1 MNTILPKESPRPATN
16 TRRKSVA
23 TSAVN
28 AASEQTARRERLG
41 QASKTGHAS
50 AGSPWPLG
58 VQWIEAE
65 QAFNFAFFS
74 RHAIGVTLLCYEEKN
89 PAKSVFDFRFKH
101 PEHKTGSIWHCRVP
115 AELLQGA
122 TVYGYRVEGPNEPDG
137 GHRFDPQ
144 KILLDPYA
152 PSVFFPADF
161 SRKECA
167 QPGPTKGRGPLGRLL
182 KRPRLTSEIE
192 AGPRH
197 TCRDAIIYELHVK
210 GFTARANSG
219 VTTATRGTF
228 AGLTEKIPYLKDLG
242 ITIVELL
249 PIHQFDPQEGNYWG
263 YMTLHFF
270 SPHQQYAHGE
280 IFEEFRAMIKAFH
293 GGGIEVWLDVV
304 YNHTAEG
311 DQNGPT
317 YSFRGIDNA
326 SYYLLTPDGRHY
338 INDTGCGNTVRTGHP
353 AGRVLVLESLRF
365 WAREMGVDGFRFD
378 LASIFSRAADG
389 TIGLHEASLVPEIGL
404 LARLFNVRLI
414 AEAWDIS
421 SYQLGR
427 GFPGMAWLQWNG
439 QFRDDVRSFVKGDPA
454 KIGALIQRLYGSDDL
469 FPDGLQDTRRPHQS
483 INFLTAHDGFCLY
496 DLLSYN
502 SKHNEANAHNNTDGC
517 DSNLSWNCGWEGDE
531 NAPPAVL
538 ALRRQQAKNFCALL
552 LLSNGIPM
560 IVAGD
565 EFLNTQR
572 GNNNPYNQDN
582 EITWLDWSR
591 LEENRDVHR
600 FFKLMIAFRKAHPSI
615 GRATFWREDVKWV
628 GPNGPV
634 DFGHESRCLAYILN
648 GASVGDDDLYVMIN
662 AHWED
667 RNFKVQKGQ
676 PSEWR
681 RVVDTARSSPDD
693 ILEPGS
699 EPKLESPDYL
709 VRARSVVVL
718 RRVQAGS
725 HRENDDLTT
734 HP

>member
-1 MNTILPKESPRPATN
+1 
-16 TRRKSVA
+16 VQ
-23 TSAVN
+23 SAVKN
-28 AASEQTARRERLG
+28 RKLAPIP
-41 QASKTGHAS
+41 
-50 AGSPWPLG
+50 AGRPWPLG
-58 VQWIEAE
+58 VEWVEADD
-65 QAFNFAFFS
+65 AFNFALYS
-74 RHAIGVTLLCYEEKN
+74 RHATGVTLLCYAEKD
-89 PAKSVFDFRFKH
+89 PTKPVFEFRFQH
-101 PEHKTGSIWHCRVP
+101 PAHKTGSIWHCRIP
-115 AELLQGA
+115 ANELSGA
-122 TVYGYRVEGPNEPDG
+122 ALYAYRVEGPHDPEH

-144 KILLDPYA
+144 KVLLDPYA
-152 PSVFFPADF
+152 PSVFFPPNF
-161 SRKECA
+161 SREACSK
-167 QPGPTKGRGPLGRLL
+167 PGATDGRAPLGRLPNRQAAMPAAE
-182 KRPRLTSEIE
+182 K
-192 AGPRH
+192 GPRYS
-197 TCRDAIIYELHVK
+197 CRNAIVYELHVK

-219 VTTATRGTF
+219 VTPAKRGTF
-228 AGLTEKIPYLKDLG
+228 AGVTEKIPYLKELG
-242 ITIVELL
+242 VTIVELL
-249 PIHQFDPQEGNYWG
+249 PVQQFDPQEGNYWG

-280 IFEEFRAMIKAFH
+280 AFDEFRAMVQAFH
-293 GGGIEVWLDVV
+293 AAGIEVWLDVV

-317 YSFRGIDNA
+317 YSYRGIDND
-326 SYYLLTPDGRHY
+326 SYYLLTSDLRHY

-365 WAREMGVDGFRFD
+365 WARKMGVDGFRFD

-389 TIGLHEASLVPEIGL
+389 TMGVHEAPLVAETGL
-404 LARLFNVRLI
+404 LARLFNVRLV

-439 QFRDDVRSFVKGDPA
+439 RFRDDVRSFVRGEPGKV
-454 KIGALIQRLYGSDDL
+454 GALMQRLYGSDDL

-496 DLLSYN
+496 DLVAYDQR
-502 SKHNEANAHNNTDGC
+502 HNEPNGHNNCDGC
-517 DSNLSWNCGWEGDE
+517 DNNLSWNCGWEGEE
-531 NAPPAVL
+531 NAPEAVL

-591 LEENRDVHR
+591 LEQHREVFR

-615 GRATFWREDVKWV
+615 GRATFWREDVTWYGAD
-628 GPNGPV
+628 GPPDPGV
-634 DFGHESRCLAYILN
+634 ESRCLAYVLH
-648 GASVGDDDLYVMIN
+648 GASVGDDDLCVMIN

-667 RNFKVQKGQ
+667 QRFTVQEGQ

-681 RVVDTARSSPDD
+681 RVVDTARTSPED
-693 ILEPGS
+693 IVESGS
-699 EPKLESPDYL
+699 EPNLKAASYA

-718 RRVQAGS
+718 RKERG
-725 HRENDDLTT
+725 
-734 HP
+734 